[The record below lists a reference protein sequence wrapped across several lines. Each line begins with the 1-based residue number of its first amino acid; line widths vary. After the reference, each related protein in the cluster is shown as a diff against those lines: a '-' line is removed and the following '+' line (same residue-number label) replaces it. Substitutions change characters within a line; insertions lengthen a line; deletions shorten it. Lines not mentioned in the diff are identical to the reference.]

1 MRTLNEQLGMGGTH
15 RDLVKFELHWH
26 YNLDT
31 IIDILNNRDDLPQD
45 YKQEIED
52 CPRVAHTLSQ
62 ELDTI
67 PPSRMETRAHVPAQ
81 PTMRYKQF
89 DALGNGSFG
98 TVFKGLDLDLG
109 RFMAIKRL
117 EQPSDPEGAAQF
129 QQSLR
134 YAAKREVE
142 TLSRIKHPHIVKFY
156 HSQGWETPSVK
167 IFMELKEGSLG
178 LLARR
183 PDWPD
188 RALHTSQL
196 VLQQMLQALDFLA
209 FNDVVHRDVKPENIL
224 YSSPRGTQDY
234 TFQLGDFGLCNQ
246 SSHSTSVV
254 GTNEFMAPEV
264 YEGEKQSS
272 KVDVWSLAVTLLWI
286 LDTNG
291 FRQTF
296 RTPIGRKPYQNEIV
310 RAAQTYNSNVL
321 QHMTR
326 IDANYRATA
335 AQLLATYFNGEGLTT
350 RAQIPQI
357 TEPMDL

>member
-1 MRTLNEQLGMGGTH
+1 MSSLPLQHRDRSLFSLVPITPKPIDVVRHPHNRHLAYRLNDDTLALDIGLHIHSKSRSPSILATLGRDDAADIFLDGPSMSRIQCSFEINLDSKVIMIVDRSRALTTQVYSADTPTSAVAQFELGRPFPPQVVIMRTLNEQLGMGGTH

-142 TLSRIKHPHIVKFY
+142 TLSRIKHVSSFTSRAVRIR
-156 HSQGWETPSVK
+156 
-167 IFMELKEGSLG
+167 LKSGS
-178 LLARR
+178 
-183 PDWPD
+183 
-188 RALHTSQL
+188 HTSSSSII
-196 VLQQMLQALDFLA
+196 
-209 FNDVVHRDVKPENIL
+209 HR
-224 YSSPRGTQDY
+224 
-234 TFQLGDFGLCNQ
+234 
-246 SSHSTSVV
+246 V
-254 GTNEFMAPEV
+254 G
-264 YEGEKQSS
+264 K
-272 KVDVWSLAVTLLWI
+272 
-286 LDTNG
+286 
-291 FRQTF
+291 RQ
-296 RTPIGRKPYQNEIV
+296 V
-310 RAAQTYNSNVL
+310 
-321 QHMTR
+321 
-326 IDANYRATA
+326 
-335 AQLLATYFNGEGLTT
+335 
-350 RAQIPQI
+350 
-357 TEPMDL
+357 